1 MAAEDTQAAVAAPEE
16 DLLQENLTGASCGK
30 GLDAVSGCPDA
41 TPCGEGADTEAG
53 ETPGVGANE
62 AAVASGIAGATGTAG
77 GVSVGATDA
86 LGAGEA
92 AGEGSDAAEARQ
104 AEPTP
109 EERELA
115 ENNALADVFDDV
127 RRQSSDSQLV
137 VPSRWVELG
146 LVPGHMTSDEF
157 EMLVYEYLE
166 DYRRDHKDEIAAE
179 KAERARKASS
189 IRSATRAV
197 GVPPKIPNRRLKQI
211 EEDEKAAAQKAAR
224 ETSEAGTATSASG
237 ADETTTSAGEPAAP
251 DAAIALGGAAG
262 DADASV
268 ALESSQVAAESA
280 SSVRA
285 EAMDVFA
292 PHASEAASAAPEVP
306 ADPSADSSAA
316 GDDPFAGLKLPE
328 GYKLV
333 ELEGEYVLVPDEDAA
348 PVKKEIHCEHIVTLV
363 GQRSYYLYDSDLM
376 TKSYAHWAF
385 LAAEDNPLATFV
397 DCVREDGRIY
407 PRPFAAEDLANPPF
421 HMSKSKVEDTW
432 AELQKSGEYPD
443 IERCEASNGDVYFFS
458 TLYMD
463 RTLAESLAE
472 YRSVERLSN
481 V

>member
-1 MAAEDTQAAVAAPEE
+1 MAVEDTQAAAAAPEE
-16 DLLQENLTGASCGK
+16 GLSLDDSTEAAYGK
-30 GLDAVSGCPDA
+30 APDA
-41 TPCGEGADTEAG
+41 APCGEGADTE
-53 ETPGVGANE
+53 VGASAVNS
-62 AAVASGIAGATGTAG
+62 AASD
-77 GVSVGATDA
+77 DA
-86 LGAGEA
+86 P
-92 AGEGSDAAEARQ
+92 DAASEADDASEAQ
-104 AEPTP
+104 QTELTP

-211 EEDEKAAAQKAAR
+211 EEDEKAAAEKAAR
-224 ETSEAGTATSASG
+224 EASEAEAEKVNLTSDSA
-237 ADETTTSAGEPAAP
+237 ADKAAAP
-251 DAAIALGGAAG
+251 VAEVAPDQL
-262 DADASV
+262 ADVATASESS
-268 ALESSQVAAESA
+268 ASSQVMAD

-285 EAMDVFA
+285 NAMEAPA
-292 PHASEAASAAPEVP
+292 PHVSETASAAPEVP

-316 GDDPFAGLKLPE
+316 DDGPFAGLKLPE

-363 GQRSYYLYDSDLM
+363 GQHSYYLYDSDLM

-385 LAAEDNPLATFV
+385 LAAEDNPMATFV
-397 DCVREDGRIY
+397 DCVREDGRVY

-421 HMSKSKVEDTW
+421 RMSASKVEDAW

>member
-1 MAAEDTQAAVAAPEE
+1 MAAEDTQVAVAVPEE
-16 DLLQENLTGASCGK
+16 ELSQEKLTGASCGK
-30 GLDAVSGCPDA
+30 GSDAVSSCPDSI
-41 TPCGEGADTEAG
+41 PCGKGADTEAG
-53 ETPGVGANE
+53 KTPGSGANE
-62 AAVASGIAGATGTAG
+62 AAASSCVAGATGTAG
-77 GVSVGATDA
+77 GVSVGAPDA
-86 LGAGEA
+86 S
-92 AGEGSDAAEARQ
+92 GEGSDAAEARQ

-127 RRQSSDSQLV
+127 RRQSSDSHLV
-137 VPSRWVELG
+137 VPNRWVELG

-224 ETSEAGTATSASG
+224 EASEAGTATSASG
-237 ADETTTSAGEPAAP
+237 ADETTASAGESAAP
-251 DAAIALGGAAG
+251 DAAITLGGAV
-262 DADASV
+262 DATAPSGALASS
-268 ALESSQVAAESA
+268 EVAAESA

-292 PHASEAASAAPEVP
+292 PHASEAASAAPAE
-306 ADPSADSSAA
+306 PSKDGAA
-316 GDDPFAGLKLPE
+316 SGDDPFAGLKLPE

-363 GQRSYYLYDSDLM
+363 GQHSYYLYDSDLM

-385 LAAEDNPLATFV
+385 LAAEDNPMATFV
-397 DCVREDGRIY
+397 DCVREDGRVY

-421 HMSKSKVEDTW
+421 HMNKSKVEDTW
-432 AELQKSGEYPD
+432 VELQKSGEYPD

>member
-1 MAAEDTQAAVAAPEE
+1 MAAGDTQAAVAAPEE
-16 DLLQENLTGASCGK
+16 DLSQENLTGASCGK
-30 GLDAVSGCPDA
+30 GPDAVSGCPDA

-53 ETPGVGANE
+53 ETPGVGASE
-62 AAVASGIAGATGTAG
+62 AS
-77 GVSVGATDA
+77 
-86 LGAGEA
+86 GAGEA
-92 AGEGSDAAEARQ
+92 AGEGSDAAEAQQ

-224 ETSEAGTATSASG
+224 EASEVSAATSASG
-237 ADETTTSAGEPAAP
+237 ADETTASAGESVAP
-251 DAAIALGGAAG
+251 DAAITLGGAV
-262 DADASV
+262 DATAPSGALASS
-268 ALESSQVAAESA
+268 EVAAESA

-292 PHASEAASAAPEVP
+292 PHASEASSAAPVE
-306 ADPSADSSAA
+306 PSKDGAA
-316 GDDPFAGLKLPE
+316 SDDGPFADLKLPE

-363 GQRSYYLYDSDLM
+363 GQHSYYLYDSDLM

>member
-1 MAAEDTQAAVAAPEE
+1 MVAEDTRAAAAAPEE
-16 DLLQENLTGASCGK
+16 ELLQGNLTEAACGKGPDAASCGE
-30 GLDAVSGCPDA
+30 GTDA
-41 TPCGEGADTEAG
+41 EAG
-53 ETPGVGANE
+53 VTPESGAPE
-62 AAVASGIAGATGTAG
+62 AAAAGTAG
-77 GVSVGATDA
+77 AVDLAASGDV
-86 LGAGEA
+86 LGET
-92 AGEGSDAAEARQ
+92 GEGDVPAAAPEADDSSEAQQ

-146 LVPGHMTSDEF
+146 LIPGHMTSDEF

-166 DYRRDHKDEIAAE
+166 GYRRDHKDEIAAE
-179 KAERARKASS
+179 KAERARKVNSV
-189 IRSATRAV
+189 RSATRAV

-211 EEDEKAAAQKAAR
+211 EEDEKAAAEKAAR
-224 ETSEAGTATSASG
+224 EASEAEAGKAGLASG
-237 ADETTTSAGEPAAP
+237 SAADKAAAP
-251 DAAIALGGAAG
+251 VAEVTPDQP
-262 DADASV
+262 ADV
-268 ALESSQVAAESA
+268 ATAFESSASSQVMAD

-285 EAMDVFA
+285 DAMEAPV
-292 PHASEAASAAPEVP
+292 PHVSETASAAPEVP

-316 GDDPFAGLKLPE
+316 DDGPFAGLKLPE

-363 GQRSYYLYDSDLM
+363 GQHSYYLYDSDLM

-385 LAAEDNPLATFV
+385 LAAEDNPMATFV

-421 HMSKSKVEDTW
+421 RMSASKVEDTW

>member
-1 MAAEDTQAAVAAPEE
+1 MAAEDTQVAVAAPEE
-16 DLLQENLTGASCGK
+16 DLSQENLTGASCGK
-30 GLDAVSGCPDA
+30 APDAVSGCPDA

-53 ETPGVGANE
+53 KTPGVGASE
-62 AAVASGIAGATGTAG
+62 AAASSGIAGATGTAG
-77 GVSVGATDA
+77 GVSVGAPDA
-86 LGAGEA
+86 TGAGEA
-92 AGEGSDAAEARQ
+92 AGEGSDAAEAQQ

-115 ENNALADVFDDV
+115 ENNALAEVFDDV

-166 DYRRDHKDEIAAE
+166 DYRRNHKDEIAAE

-211 EEDEKAAAQKAAR
+211 EEDEKATAQKAAR
-224 ETSEAGTATSASG
+224 EASEAEAGKAVAGDDAKAASGEAVASDGASASRQ
-237 ADETTTSAGEPAAP
+237 S
-251 DAAIALGGAAG
+251 AG

-268 ALESSQVAAESA
+268 ALESSQVAAEST

-285 EAMDVFA
+285 EAMDTFA
-292 PHASEAASAAPEVP
+292 PHASEAASAAPVE
-306 ADPSADSSAA
+306 PSKDGAA
-316 GDDPFAGLKLPE
+316 SDDDPFAGLKLPE

-363 GQRSYYLYDSDLM
+363 GQHSYYLYDSDLM
-376 TKSYAHWAF
+376 TKNYAHWAF

-432 AELQKSGEYPD
+432 AELQKSGGYPD

>member
-1 MAAEDTQAAVAAPEE
+1 MAAEDTQVAVAAPEE
-16 DLLQENLTGASCGK
+16 DLSQENLTGASCGK
-30 GLDAVSGCPDA
+30 APDAVSGCPDA

-53 ETPGVGANE
+53 KTPGVGANE

-77 GVSVGATDA
+77 GVSVGAPDA
-86 LGAGEA
+86 SGAGEA
-92 AGEGSDAAEARQ
+92 AGEGSDAAEAQQ

-166 DYRRDHKDEIAAE
+166 DYCRDHKDEIAAE

-211 EEDEKAAAQKAAR
+211 EEDEKAAAKKAAR
-224 ETSEAGTATSASG
+224 EASEAGTATSASG
-237 ADETTTSAGEPAAP
+237 ADETTASAGESAAP
-251 DAAIALGGAAG
+251 DATIALGGAV
-262 DADASV
+262 DAV
-268 ALESSQVAAESA
+268 APSGVLASSQVAAESD

-292 PHASEAASAAPEVP
+292 PHASEAASAAPAELSK
-306 ADPSADSSAA
+306 DGAA
-316 GDDPFAGLKLPE
+316 SGDDPFADLKLPE

-363 GQRSYYLYDSDLM
+363 GQHSYYLYDSDLM

-397 DCVREDGRIY
+397 DCVREDGRVY

>member
-16 DLLQENLTGASCGK
+16 DLSQENLTGASCGK
-30 GLDAVSGCPDA
+30 GPDAVSGCPDA

-53 ETPGVGANE
+53 ETPGVGASE
-62 AAVASGIAGATGTAG
+62 AAASSGVVGAAGTAG
-77 GVSVGATDA
+77 GVSVGAPDA
-86 LGAGEA
+86 TGAGEA

-109 EERELA
+109 QERELA

-137 VPSRWVELG
+137 VPNRWVELG

-224 ETSEAGTATSASG
+224 EASEAEAGKAVAVDDAKTAAGEAVASDGASASKKP
-237 ADETTTSAGEPAAP
+237 ADVVN
-251 DAAIALGGAAG
+251 
-262 DADASV
+262 ASV
-268 ALESSQVAAESA
+268 ALVSSQVAVDSGSSA
-280 SSVRA
+280 RSDA
-285 EAMDVFA
+285 MEAPA
-292 PHASEAASAAPEVP
+292 PHVSETASAAPEVP

-316 GDDPFAGLKLPE
+316 DDGPFAGLKLPE

-363 GQRSYYLYDSDLM
+363 GQHSYYLYDSDLM

-397 DCVREDGRIY
+397 DCVREDGRVY
-407 PRPFAAEDLANPPF
+407 PRPFAAEDLSNPPF
-421 HMSKSKVEDTW
+421 RMSASKVEDTW
-432 AELQKSGEYPD
+432 TELQKSGAYPD

>member
-1 MAAEDTQAAVAAPEE
+1 MAVEDTQAAVAAPEE
-16 DLLQENLTGASCGK
+16 DFSQEKLTGASCGK
-30 GLDAVSGCPDA
+30 GSDAVSGCPDSI
-41 TPCGEGADTEAG
+41 PCGEGADTEAG
-53 ETPGVGANE
+53 KTPGSGANE

-77 GVSVGATDA
+77 GVSVGAPDA
-86 LGAGEA
+86 SGAGEA
-92 AGEGSDAAEARQ
+92 AGEGGDAAEARQ

-224 ETSEAGTATSASG
+224 EASEAEAGKAVAVDDAKTAAGEAVASDGASASKKP
-237 ADETTTSAGEPAAP
+237 ADVAN
-251 DAAIALGGAAG
+251 
-262 DADASV
+262 ASV
-268 ALESSQVAAESA
+268 ALGSSQVAVDSGSSA
-280 SSVRA
+280 RSDA
-285 EAMDVFA
+285 MEAPA
-292 PHASEAASAAPEVP
+292 PHVSETASAAPEVP
-306 ADPSADSSAA
+306 ADPLADSSAA
-316 GDDPFAGLKLPE
+316 DDGPFAGLKLPE

-363 GQRSYYLYDSDLM
+363 GQHSYYLYDSDLM

-397 DCVREDGRIY
+397 ECVREDGRVY

-421 HMSKSKVEDTW
+421 RMSASKVEDTW
-432 AELQKSGEYPD
+432 TELQKSGAYPD

>member
-1 MAAEDTQAAVAAPEE
+1 
-16 DLLQENLTGASCGK
+16 
-30 GLDAVSGCPDA
+30 
-41 TPCGEGADTEAG
+41 
-53 ETPGVGANE
+53 
-62 AAVASGIAGATGTAG
+62 
-77 GVSVGATDA
+77 
-86 LGAGEA
+86 
-92 AGEGSDAAEARQ
+92 
-104 AEPTP
+104 
-109 EERELA
+109 
-115 ENNALADVFDDV
+115 
-127 RRQSSDSQLV
+127 
-137 VPSRWVELG
+137 
-146 LVPGHMTSDEF
+146 MTSDEF

-224 ETSEAGTATSASG
+224 EASEAGTATSASG
-237 ADETTTSAGEPAAP
+237 ADETMASAGESAAP
-251 DAAIALGGAAG
+251 DAAITLGGAV
-262 DADASV
+262 DAAASSG
-268 ALESSQVAAESA
+268 ALASSKVAAESD

-292 PHASEAASAAPEVP
+292 PHANKAASAAPVE
-306 ADPSADSSAA
+306 PSKDGAA
-316 GDDPFAGLKLPE
+316 SGDDPFAGLKLPE

-363 GQRSYYLYDSDLM
+363 GQHSYYLYDSDLM

-463 RTLAESLAE
+463 RTLAVSLAE

>member
-1 MAAEDTQAAVAAPEE
+1 MVAEDTRAAAAAPEE
-16 DLLQENLTGASCGK
+16 ELLQGNLTEAACGK
-30 GLDAVSGCPDA
+30 GLDAAS
-41 TPCGEGADTEAG
+41 CGEGADAEASATPEAG
-53 ETPGVGANE
+53 ASE
-62 AAVASGIAGATGTAG
+62 AAAIGIAGAVDSAASG
-77 GVSVGATDA
+77 DA
-86 LGAGEA
+86 P
-92 AGEGSDAAEARQ
+92 DAASEADDAPEAQ
-104 AEPTP
+104 QTELTP

-211 EEDEKAAAQKAAR
+211 EEDEKAAAEKAAR
-224 ETSEAGTATSASG
+224 EASEAEAEKAASGDDAKAASGEAVASEGASASKQP
-237 ADETTTSAGEPAAP
+237 ADV
-251 DAAIALGGAAG
+251 
-262 DADASV
+262 ADASV
-268 ALESSQVAAESA
+268 ALGSSQVAVDSGSSA
-280 SSVRA
+280 RSDA
-285 EAMDVFA
+285 MEAPA
-292 PHASEAASAAPEVP
+292 PHVSETASAAPEVP
-306 ADPSADSSAA
+306 AGPSADSSEA
-316 GDDPFAGLKLPE
+316 DDGPFAGLKLPE

-363 GQRSYYLYDSDLM
+363 GQHSYYLYDSDLM

-385 LAAEDNPLATFV
+385 LAAEDNPMATFV

-421 HMSKSKVEDTW
+421 RMSASKVEDTW

>member
-16 DLLQENLTGASCGK
+16 NLSQENLTGASCGK
-30 GLDAVSGCPDA
+30 APDAVSGCPDA

-53 ETPGVGANE
+53 KTPGVGASE
-62 AAVASGIAGATGTAG
+62 AAASSGIAGATGIAG
-77 GVSVGATDA
+77 GVSVGAPDA
-86 LGAGEA
+86 SGAGEA
-92 AGEGSDAAEARQ
+92 VGEGGDAAEARQ

-127 RRQSSDSQLV
+127 RRQSSDSQLI

-237 ADETTTSAGEPAAP
+237 ADETTASAGESAAP
-251 DAAIALGGAAG
+251 DAAIALGGAV
-262 DADASV
+262 DATTPSGVLASS
-268 ALESSQVAAESA
+268 EVAAEST

-333 ELEGEYVLVPDEDAA
+333 ELEGEYALVPDEDAA

-363 GQRSYYLYDSDLM
+363 GQHSYYLYDSDLM

-397 DCVREDGRIY
+397 DCVREDGRVY

-421 HMSKSKVEDTW
+421 HMSESKVEDTW

>member
-1 MAAEDTQAAVAAPEE
+1 MAVEDTQAAAAAPEE
-16 DLLQENLTGASCGK
+16 GLSLDDSTEAAYGK
-30 GLDAVSGCPDA
+30 APDA
-41 TPCGEGADTEAG
+41 APCGEGADTEAG
-53 ETPGVGANE
+53 KTPGVGANE
-62 AAVASGIAGATGTAG
+62 AAVASGIAGAAGTVG
-77 GVSVGATDA
+77 GVSIGATDA
-86 LGAGEA
+86 SGAGEA
-92 AGEGSDAAEARQ
+92 SGEGSDAPEAQ
-104 AEPTP
+104 QTELTP

-211 EEDEKAAAQKAAR
+211 EEDEKAAAEKAAR
-224 ETSEAGTATSASG
+224 EASEAEAGKAVAVDDAKTA
-237 ADETTTSAGEPAAP
+237 AGEAVASDGASVSKKPA
-251 DAAIALGGAAG
+251 DVVN
-262 DADASV
+262 ASV
-268 ALESSQVAAESA
+268 ALVSSQVAVDSGSSA
-280 SSVRA
+280 RSDA
-285 EAMDVFA
+285 MEAPA
-292 PHASEAASAAPEVP
+292 PHVSETASAAPEVP

-316 GDDPFAGLKLPE
+316 DDGPFAGLKLPE

-333 ELEGEYVLVPDEDAA
+333 ELEGEYVLVSDEDAA

-363 GQRSYYLYDSDLM
+363 GQHSYYLYDSDLM

-397 DCVREDGRIY
+397 DCVREDGRVY
-407 PRPFAAEDLANPPF
+407 PRPFAAEDLSNPPF
-421 HMSKSKVEDTW
+421 RMSASKVEDAWT
-432 AELQKSGEYPD
+432 ELQKSGAYPD

>member
-1 MAAEDTQAAVAAPEE
+1 MAVEDTQAAAAAPEE
-16 DLLQENLTGASCGK
+16 GLSQGILTEAACDEGPDAASC
-30 GLDAVSGCPDA
+30 
-41 TPCGEGADTEAG
+41 
-53 ETPGVGANE
+53 
-62 AAVASGIAGATGTAG
+62 
-77 GVSVGATDA
+77 
-86 LGAGEA
+86 
-92 AGEGSDAAEARQ
+92 GEGSDAEVAASAVDSAASDDAPVAAYEADDASEAQQ

-179 KAERARKASS
+179 KAERARKANSV
-189 IRSATRAV
+189 RSATRAV

-211 EEDEKAAAQKAAR
+211 EEDEKAGAEKATR
-224 ETSEAGTATSASG
+224 ETSEAEAGKAVAGDDAKAASGEAVAPDGASASKQP
-237 ADETTTSAGEPAAP
+237 ADV
-251 DAAIALGGAAG
+251 
-262 DADASV
+262 ADASV
-268 ALESSQVAAESA
+268 ALESSPVAVDSGSSA
-280 SSVRA
+280 RSDA
-285 EAMDVFA
+285 MEAPA
-292 PHASEAASAAPEVP
+292 PHVSETASAAPEVP

-316 GDDPFAGLKLPE
+316 DDGPFAGLKLPE

-363 GQRSYYLYDSDLM
+363 GQHSYYLYDSDLM

-385 LAAEDNPLATFV
+385 LAAEDNPMATFV
-397 DCVREDGRIY
+397 DCVREDGRVY

-421 HMSKSKVEDTW
+421 RMSASKVEDTW

>member
-1 MAAEDTQAAVAAPEE
+1 MVAEDTRAAAAAPEE
-16 DLLQENLTGASCGK
+16 ELLQGNLTEAACGK
-30 GLDAVSGCPDA
+30 GLDAAS
-41 TPCGEGADTEAG
+41 CGEGADAEASATPEAG
-53 ETPGVGANE
+53 ASE
-62 AAVASGIAGATGTAG
+62 VAATGTAG
-77 GVSVGATDA
+77 AVDSAASDDV
-86 LGAGEA
+86 LGET
-92 AGEGSDAAEARQ
+92 GEGDVPAAAPEADDSSEAQQ

-146 LVPGHMTSDEF
+146 LIPGHMTSDEF

-179 KAERARKASS
+179 KAERARKANSV
-189 IRSATRAV
+189 RSATRAV

-211 EEDEKAAAQKAAR
+211 EEDEKAAAEKAAR
-224 ETSEAGTATSASG
+224 EASEAEAGKAGLASG
-237 ADETTTSAGEPAAP
+237 SAADKAAAP
-251 DAAIALGGAAG
+251 VAEVAPDQP
-262 DADASV
+262 ADVATASESS
-268 ALESSQVAAESA
+268 ASSQVMAD

-285 EAMDVFA
+285 DAMEAPV
-292 PHASEAASAAPEVP
+292 PHVSETASAAPEVP

-316 GDDPFAGLKLPE
+316 DDGPFAGLKLPE

-363 GQRSYYLYDSDLM
+363 GQHSYYLYDSDLM

-385 LAAEDNPLATFV
+385 LAAEDNPMATFV

-421 HMSKSKVEDTW
+421 RMSASKVEDAW
-432 AELQKSGEYPD
+432 AELQKSGAYPD

>member
-1 MAAEDTQAAVAAPEE
+1 MAVEDTQAAAAAPEE
-16 DLLQENLTGASCGK
+16 GLSQGLLTEAACDEG
-30 GLDAVSGCPDA
+30 PDA
-41 TPCGEGADTEAG
+41 ASCGEGADAE
-53 ETPGVGANE
+53 VGASAVNSAASDDAPDATSE
-62 AAVASGIAGATGTAG
+62 ADGAS
-77 GVSVGATDA
+77 
-86 LGAGEA
+86 EA
-92 AGEGSDAAEARQ
+92 QQ
-104 AEPTP
+104 AELTP

-211 EEDEKAAAQKAAR
+211 EEDEKAVAEKAAC
-224 ETSEAGTATSASG
+224 EASEAEAEKAASGEAVAPDGASASKQP
-237 ADETTTSAGEPAAP
+237 ADV
-251 DAAIALGGAAG
+251 
-262 DADASV
+262 ADASV
-268 ALESSQVAAESA
+268 ALESSPVAVDSGSSA
-280 SSVRA
+280 RSDA
-285 EAMDVFA
+285 MEAPA
-292 PHASEAASAAPEVP
+292 PHVSETASAAP
-306 ADPSADSSAA
+306 DSSADSSMDSTVA
-316 GDDPFAGLKLPE
+316 DDGPFAGLKLPE

-363 GQRSYYLYDSDLM
+363 GQHSYYLYDSDLM

-385 LAAEDNPLATFV
+385 LAAEDNPMATFV
-397 DCVREDGRIY
+397 DCVREDGRVY

-421 HMSKSKVEDTW
+421 RMSASKVEDTW

>member
-16 DLLQENLTGASCGK
+16 GLSLDDSTEAAYGK
-30 GLDAVSGCPDA
+30 APDA
-41 TPCGEGADTEAG
+41 APCGEGADTE
-53 ETPGVGANE
+53 VGASAADAPE
-62 AAVASGIAGATGTAG
+62 AQQTE
-77 GVSVGATDA
+77 
-86 LGAGEA
+86 L
-92 AGEGSDAAEARQ
+92 
-104 AEPTP
+104 TP

-211 EEDEKAAAQKAAR
+211 EEDEKAAAEKAAR
-224 ETSEAGTATSASG
+224 EASEAEAGKAVAGDDAKTAAGEAVASDGASASKQP
-237 ADETTTSAGEPAAP
+237 ADVAN
-251 DAAIALGGAAG
+251 
-262 DADASV
+262 ASV
-268 ALESSQVAAESA
+268 ALGSSQVAVDSGSSA
-280 SSVRA
+280 RSDA
-285 EAMDVFA
+285 MEAPA
-292 PHASEAASAAPEVP
+292 PHVSETASAAPEVP

-316 GDDPFAGLKLPE
+316 DDGPFAGLKLPE

-363 GQRSYYLYDSDLM
+363 GQHSYYLYDSDLM

-397 DCVREDGRIY
+397 DCVREDGRVY

-463 RTLAESLAE
+463 RTLAESLVE

>member
-1 MAAEDTQAAVAAPEE
+1 MAAEDTQAAAAAFE
-16 DLLQENLTGASCGK
+16 K
-30 GLDAVSGCPDA
+30 GLSLDDSAEAAYDKDPDA
-41 TPCGEGADTEAG
+41 APCGEGADAE
-53 ETPGVGANE
+53 PGAPE
-62 AAVASGIAGATGTAG
+62 AAATGIAGAVDSAA
-77 GVSVGATDA
+77 SDGAPDA
-86 LGAGEA
+86 ASEA
-92 AGEGSDAAEARQ
+92 ADDLEAQQ
-104 AEPTP
+104 AELTP

-146 LVPGHMTSDEF
+146 LVPGHTTSDEF

-211 EEDEKAAAQKAAR
+211 EEDEKAAAEKAAR
-224 ETSEAGTATSASG
+224 ETSEAEAEKAASGEAVAPDGASASRQP
-237 ADETTTSAGEPAAP
+237 ADVT
-251 DAAIALGGAAG
+251 
-262 DADASV
+262 DASV
-268 ALESSQVAAESA
+268 ALESSPVAVDSGSSA
-280 SSVRA
+280 RSDA
-285 EAMDVFA
+285 MEAHT
-292 PHASEAASAAPEVP
+292 PHVSETASAAP
-306 ADPSADSSAA
+306 DSSADSSMDSTAA
-316 GDDPFAGLKLPE
+316 DDGPFAGLKLPE

-363 GQRSYYLYDSDLM
+363 GQHSYYLYDSDLM

-385 LAAEDNPLATFV
+385 LAAEDNPMATFV
-397 DCVREDGRIY
+397 DCVREDGRVY

-421 HMSKSKVEDTW
+421 RMSASKVEDTW
-432 AELQKSGEYPD
+432 AELQKSGAYPD

>member
-16 DLLQENLTGASCGK
+16 GLSLDDSTEAVYGK
-30 GLDAVSGCPDA
+30 APDA
-41 TPCGEGADTEAG
+41 APCGEGTDTEAG
-53 ETPGVGANE
+53 KTPGVGANE
-62 AAVASGIAGATGTAG
+62 AAVAFGVAGAAGTAG

-86 LGAGEA
+86 SGAGEA
-92 AGEGSDAAEARQ
+92 AGEGSDAAEAQQ

-179 KAERARKASS
+179 KAERARRASS
-189 IRSATRAV
+189 IRSATRTV

-224 ETSEAGTATSASG
+224 EASEAEVEKAASG
-237 ADETTTSAGEPAAP
+237 DDAKAAAGEAVAP
-251 DAAIALGGAAG
+251 DGASVSKQPA
-262 DADASV
+262 DVADASV
-268 ALESSQVAAESA
+268 ALGSSQIAVDSGSSA
-280 SSVRA
+280 RSDA
-285 EAMDVFA
+285 MEAPA
-292 PHASEAASAAPEVP
+292 PHVSETASAAPEVP

-316 GDDPFAGLKLPE
+316 DDGPFAGLKLPE

-363 GQRSYYLYDSDLM
+363 GQHSYYLYDSDLM

-385 LAAEDNPLATFV
+385 LAAEDNPMATFV

-421 HMSKSKVEDTW
+421 RMSTSKVEDTW
-432 AELQKSGEYPD
+432 TELQKSGAYPD

>member
-1 MAAEDTQAAVAAPEE
+1 MVAEDTRAAAAAPEE
-16 DLLQENLTGASCGK
+16 ELLQGNLTEAACGK
-30 GLDAVSGCPDA
+30 GPDA
-41 TPCGEGADTEAG
+41 ASCGEGADAEASATPEAG
-53 ETPGVGANE
+53 ASE
-62 AAVASGIAGATGTAG
+62 VAATGTAG
-77 GVSVGATDA
+77 AVDSAASDDV
-86 LGAGEA
+86 LGET
-92 AGEGSDAAEARQ
+92 GEGDVPAAAPEADDSSEAQQ

-137 VPSRWVELG
+137 VPSRWVDLG
-146 LVPGHMTSDEF
+146 LIPGHMTSDEF

-179 KAERARKASS
+179 KAERARKANSV
-189 IRSATRAV
+189 RSATRAV

-211 EEDEKAAAQKAAR
+211 EEDEKAAAEKAAR
-224 ETSEAGTATSASG
+224 EASEAEAGKAGLASVSA
-237 ADETTTSAGEPAAP
+237 ADKAAAP
-251 DAAIALGGAAG
+251 VAEVAPDQP
-262 DADASV
+262 ADVATASESS
-268 ALESSQVAAESA
+268 ASSQVMAD

-285 EAMDVFA
+285 DAMEAPV
-292 PHASEAASAAPEVP
+292 PHVSETASAAPEASAEP
-306 ADPSADSSAA
+306 STDAAAADD
-316 GDDPFAGLKLPE
+316 GPFAGLKLPE

-363 GQRSYYLYDSDLM
+363 GQHSYYLYDSDLM

-385 LAAEDNPLATFV
+385 LAAEDNPMATFV

-421 HMSKSKVEDTW
+421 RMSASKVEDTW

>member
-1 MAAEDTQAAVAAPEE
+1 MAAEDTRAAAAAPEE
-16 DLLQENLTGASCGK
+16 ELSQGNLTEAACGKGPDAASCGE
-30 GLDAVSGCPDA
+30 GTDA
-41 TPCGEGADTEAG
+41 EAG
-53 ETPGVGANE
+53 VTPESGAPE
-62 AAVASGIAGATGTAG
+62 AAAAGTAG
-77 GVSVGATDA
+77 AVDLAASDDV
-86 LGAGEA
+86 LGET
-92 AGEGSDAAEARQ
+92 GEGDVPAAAPEADDSSEAQQ

-127 RRQSSDSQLV
+127 RRHSSDSQLV
-137 VPSRWVELG
+137 VPSRWVDLG
-146 LVPGHMTSDEF
+146 LIPGHMTSDEF

-179 KAERARKASS
+179 KAERARKANSV
-189 IRSATRAV
+189 RSATRAV

-211 EEDEKAAAQKAAR
+211 EEDEKAAAEKAAR
-224 ETSEAGTATSASG
+224 EASEAEAGKAGLASG
-237 ADETTTSAGEPAAP
+237 SAADKAAAP
-251 DAAIALGGAAG
+251 VAEVAPDQP
-262 DADASV
+262 ADVATASESS
-268 ALESSQVAAESA
+268 ASSQVMAD

-285 EAMDVFA
+285 DAMEAPV
-292 PHASEAASAAPEVP
+292 PHVSETASAAPEVP

-316 GDDPFAGLKLPE
+316 DDGPFAGLKLPE

-363 GQRSYYLYDSDLM
+363 GQHSYYLYDSDLM

-385 LAAEDNPLATFV
+385 LAAEDNPMATFV

-421 HMSKSKVEDTW
+421 RMSASKVEDAW

-443 IERCEASNGDVYFFS
+443 IERCKASNGDVYFFS

>member
-1 MAAEDTQAAVAAPEE
+1 MAVEDTQAAAAAPEE
-16 DLLQENLTGASCGK
+16 GLSLDDSTEAAYGK
-30 GLDAVSGCPDA
+30 APDA
-41 TPCGEGADTEAG
+41 APCGEGADTEVDASAVDSAASDDA
-53 ETPGVGANE
+53 PDAVSE
-62 AAVASGIAGATGTAG
+62 AAAAP
-77 GVSVGATDA
+77 
-86 LGAGEA
+86 EA
-92 AGEGSDAAEARQ
+92 QQTEL
-104 AEPTP
+104 TP

-211 EEDEKAAAQKAAR
+211 EEDEKAAAEKAAR
-224 ETSEAGTATSASG
+224 EASEAEAGKAVAVDDAKTAAGEAVASDGASASKKP
-237 ADETTTSAGEPAAP
+237 ADVVN
-251 DAAIALGGAAG
+251 
-262 DADASV
+262 ASV
-268 ALESSQVAAESA
+268 ALVSSRVAVDSGSSA
-280 SSVRA
+280 RSDA
-285 EAMDVFA
+285 MEAPA
-292 PHASEAASAAPEVP
+292 PHVSETASAAPEVP

-316 GDDPFAGLKLPE
+316 DDGPFAGLKLPE

-363 GQRSYYLYDSDLM
+363 GQHSYYLYDSDLM

-385 LAAEDNPLATFV
+385 LAAEDNPMATFV
-397 DCVREDGRIY
+397 DCVREDGRVY

>member
-1 MAAEDTQAAVAAPEE
+1 MAVEDTQAAAAAPEE
-16 DLLQENLTGASCGK
+16 GFSLDDSTEAAYGK
-30 GLDAVSGCPDA
+30 GPDA
-41 TPCGEGADTEAG
+41 APCGEGADTEVGTSAVDSAASGDAPGEAG
-53 ETPGVGANE
+53 EDDVPAAAPE
-62 AAVASGIAGATGTAG
+62 ADDS
-77 GVSVGATDA
+77 S
-86 LGAGEA
+86 EA
-92 AGEGSDAAEARQ
+92 QQ
-104 AEPTP
+104 AELTP

-137 VPSRWVELG
+137 VPSRWVDLG
-146 LVPGHMTSDEF
+146 LVPSHMTSDEF

-179 KAERARKASS
+179 KAERARTASS
-189 IRSATRAV
+189 VRSATRAV

-211 EEDEKAAAQKAAR
+211 EEDEKAAAEKAAR
-224 ETSEAGTATSASG
+224 EASEAEAEKAASGDDAKAAAGEAVAPDGASASKQP
-237 ADETTTSAGEPAAP
+237 ADV
-251 DAAIALGGAAG
+251 
-262 DADASV
+262 ADASV
-268 ALESSQVAAESA
+268 ALESSPVAVDSGSSA
-280 SSVRA
+280 RSDA
-285 EAMDVFA
+285 MEAPA
-292 PHASEAASAAPEVP
+292 PHVSETASAAPEVP

-316 GDDPFAGLKLPE
+316 DDGPFAGLKLPE

-363 GQRSYYLYDSDLM
+363 GQHSYYLYDSDLM

-385 LAAEDNPLATFV
+385 LAAEDNPMATFV
-397 DCVREDGRIY
+397 DCVREDGRVY

-421 HMSKSKVEDTW
+421 RMSASKVEDTW

>member
-16 DLLQENLTGASCGK
+16 DLSQENLTGASCGK
-30 GLDAVSGCPDA
+30 APDAVSGCPDA
-41 TPCGEGADTEAG
+41 TSCGEGADTEAG

-62 AAVASGIAGATGTAG
+62 AAAASGVAGAAGTAG

-86 LGAGEA
+86 SGAGEA
-92 AGEGSDAAEARQ
+92 AGEGSDAAKAQQ

-211 EEDEKAAAQKAAR
+211 EEDEKAA
-224 ETSEAGTATSASG
+224 G
-237 ADETTTSAGEPAAP
+237 ADEITASAGESAVP
-251 DAAIALGGAAG
+251 DATIALGGAV
-262 DADASV
+262 DAAAPSGALASS
-268 ALESSQVAAESA
+268 EVAAESA

-292 PHASEAASAAPEVP
+292 PHANKAASAAPVE
-306 ADPSADSSAA
+306 PSKDGAA
-316 GDDPFAGLKLPE
+316 SGDDPFADLKLPE

-363 GQRSYYLYDSDLM
+363 GQHSYYLYDSDLM

-397 DCVREDGRIY
+397 DCVREDGRVY

>member
-1 MAAEDTQAAVAAPEE
+1 MAAEDAQAAVAAPEE
-16 DLLQENLTGASCGK
+16 DLSQENLTGTSCGK
-30 GLDAVSGCPDA
+30 GPDAVSGCPDA

-53 ETPGVGANE
+53 KTPGAGASE
-62 AAVASGIAGATGTAG
+62 AAVASGVAGAAGTAG
-77 GVSVGATDA
+77 GVSVGVTDA
-86 LGAGEA
+86 SGAGEA
-92 AGEGSDAAEARQ
+92 AGEGSDAAEAQQ

-127 RRQSSDSQLV
+127 RRRSSDSQLV

-211 EEDEKAAAQKAAR
+211 EEDEKAAVQKAAR
-224 ETSEAGTATSASG
+224 EASETGTATSASG
-237 ADETTTSAGEPAAP
+237 ADEMTAYAGESAAP
-251 DAAIALGGAAG
+251 DAAITLGGAV
-262 DADASV
+262 DAMAPSGALASS
-268 ALESSQVAAESA
+268 EVAAESA

-306 ADPSADSSAA
+306 ADPSVDSSAA

-363 GQRSYYLYDSDLM
+363 GQHSYYLYDSDLM

-443 IERCEASNGDVYFFS
+443 IERCEASNGDVHFFS

>member
-1 MAAEDTQAAVAAPEE
+1 MAAEDTQAAAAAPEE
-16 DLLQENLTGASCGK
+16 DLSQENLTGASCGK
-30 GLDAVSGCPDA
+30 GPDA
-41 TPCGEGADTEAG
+41 APCGEGTDTE
-53 ETPGVGANE
+53 VGASAVDS
-62 AAVASGIAGATGTAG
+62 AASD
-77 GVSVGATDA
+77 DA
-86 LGAGEA
+86 P
-92 AGEGSDAAEARQ
+92 DAASEADDASEAQ
-104 AEPTP
+104 QTELTP
-109 EERELA
+109 EEREIA

-224 ETSEAGTATSASG
+224 EASEAEAEKAASG
-237 ADETTTSAGEPAAP
+237 DDAKAAAGEAVAP
-251 DAAIALGGAAG
+251 DGASVSKQPA
-262 DADASV
+262 DVADASV
-268 ALESSQVAAESA
+268 ALGSSQVAVDSGSSA
-280 SSVRA
+280 RSDA
-285 EAMDVFA
+285 MEAPA
-292 PHASEAASAAPEVP
+292 PHVSETASAAPEVP

-316 GDDPFAGLKLPE
+316 DDGPFAGLKLPE

-333 ELEGEYVLVPDEDAA
+333 ELEGEYALVPDEDAA

-363 GQRSYYLYDSDLM
+363 GQHSYYLYDSDLM

-385 LAAEDNPLATFV
+385 LAAEDNPMATFV

-421 HMSKSKVEDTW
+421 RMSASKVEDTW
-432 AELQKSGEYPD
+432 TELQKSGAYPD

>member
-1 MAAEDTQAAVAAPEE
+1 MVAEDTRAAAAAPEE
-16 DLLQENLTGASCGK
+16 ELLQGNLTEAACGK
-30 GLDAVSGCPDA
+30 GLDAAS
-41 TPCGEGADTEAG
+41 CGEGADAEASATPEAG
-53 ETPGVGANE
+53 ASEV
-62 AAVASGIAGATGTAG
+62 AAAGTAG
-77 GVSVGATDA
+77 AVDLAASGDV
-86 LGAGEA
+86 LGET
-92 AGEGSDAAEARQ
+92 GEGDVPAAAPEADDSSEAQQ

-137 VPSRWVELG
+137 VPSRWVDLG
-146 LVPGHMTSDEF
+146 LIPGHMTSDEF

-179 KAERARKASS
+179 KAERARKANSV
-189 IRSATRAV
+189 RSATRAV

-211 EEDEKAAAQKAAR
+211 EEDERAAAEKAAR
-224 ETSEAGTATSASG
+224 EASEAEAGKAGLASGSAEDKAAAPVAEVAPDQPADVATTSESSA
-237 ADETTTSAGEPAAP
+237 
-251 DAAIALGGAAG
+251 
-262 DADASV
+262 
-268 ALESSQVAAESA
+268 SSQVMAD

-285 EAMDVFA
+285 DAMEAPV
-292 PHASEAASAAPEVP
+292 PHVSETASAAPEASAEPSTDVAA
-306 ADPSADSSAA
+306 ADD
-316 GDDPFAGLKLPE
+316 GPFAGLKLPE

-363 GQRSYYLYDSDLM
+363 GQHSYYLYDSDLM

-385 LAAEDNPLATFV
+385 LAAEDNPMATFV

-421 HMSKSKVEDTW
+421 RMSASKVEDTW

>member
-1 MAAEDTQAAVAAPEE
+1 MAVEDTQAAAAAPEE
-16 DLLQENLTGASCGK
+16 GLT
-30 GLDAVSGCPDA
+30 LDDSTEAACDEGPDA
-41 TPCGEGADTEAG
+41 ASCGEGADAE
-53 ETPGVGANE
+53 VGASAVDSAASDDAPDATSE
-62 AAVASGIAGATGTAG
+62 ADDASE
-77 GVSVGATDA
+77 VQ
-86 LGAGEA
+86 
-92 AGEGSDAAEARQ
+92 Q
-104 AEPTP
+104 AELTP

-211 EEDEKAAAQKAAR
+211 EEDEKAVAEKAAC
-224 ETSEAGTATSASG
+224 EASEAEAEKAASGEAVAPDGASASKQP
-237 ADETTTSAGEPAAP
+237 ADV
-251 DAAIALGGAAG
+251 
-262 DADASV
+262 ADASV
-268 ALESSQVAAESA
+268 ALESSPVAVDSGSSA
-280 SSVRA
+280 RSDA
-285 EAMDVFA
+285 MEAPA
-292 PHASEAASAAPEVP
+292 PHVSETASAAP
-306 ADPSADSSAA
+306 DSSADSSMDSTVA
-316 GDDPFAGLKLPE
+316 DDGPFAGLKLPE

-363 GQRSYYLYDSDLM
+363 GQHSYYLYDSDLM

-385 LAAEDNPLATFV
+385 LAAEDNPMATFV
-397 DCVREDGRIY
+397 DCVREDGRVY

-421 HMSKSKVEDTW
+421 RMSASKVEGTW

>member
-1 MAAEDTQAAVAAPEE
+1 MAAEDTQAAVAVPEE
-16 DLLQENLTGASCGK
+16 ELSQEKLTGASCGK
-30 GLDAVSGCPDA
+30 GSDAVSGCPDSI
-41 TPCGEGADTEAG
+41 PCGEGADTEAG
-53 ETPGVGANE
+53 KTPESGANE
-62 AAVASGIAGATGTAG
+62 AAASSCVAGATGTAG
-77 GVSVGATDA
+77 GVSVGAPDA
-86 LGAGEA
+86 SGAGEA
-92 AGEGSDAAEARQ
+92 VGEGSAAEARQ
-104 AEPTP
+104 AELTP

-115 ENNALADVFDDV
+115 ENNALADVFGDV

-137 VPSRWVELG
+137 VPSRWGELG

-197 GVPPKIPNRRLKQI
+197 GIPPKIPNRRLKQI
-211 EEDEKAAAQKAAR
+211 EEDEKAAVQKAAR
-224 ETSEAGTATSASG
+224 ETSETGTATSASG
-237 ADETTTSAGEPAAP
+237 ADETMASAGESAAP
-251 DAAIALGGAAG
+251 DAAITLGGAV
-262 DADASV
+262 DAAASSG
-268 ALESSQVAAESA
+268 ALASSQVAAEPD

-285 EAMDVFA
+285 EAMDTFA
-292 PHASEAASAAPEVP
+292 PHASKAASVAPVEPSKDGAA
-306 ADPSADSSAA
+306 S
-316 GDDPFAGLKLPE
+316 DDGPFAGLKLPE

-363 GQRSYYLYDSDLM
+363 GQHSYYLYDSDLM

-397 DCVREDGRIY
+397 DCVREDGRVY

-421 HMSKSKVEDTW
+421 HMSESKVEDTW

>member
-1 MAAEDTQAAVAAPEE
+1 MAVEDTQAAAAAPEE
-16 DLLQENLTGASCGK
+16 GLSLDDSTEAAYGK
-30 GLDAVSGCPDA
+30 APDA
-41 TPCGEGADTEAG
+41 APCGEGTDTE
-53 ETPGVGANE
+53 VGASAVDS
-62 AAVASGIAGATGTAG
+62 AASD
-77 GVSVGATDA
+77 DA
-86 LGAGEA
+86 P
-92 AGEGSDAAEARQ
+92 DAASEADDAPEAQQ
-104 AEPTP
+104 AELTP

-179 KAERARKASS
+179 KAERARKANSV
-189 IRSATRAV
+189 RSATRAV

-211 EEDEKAAAQKAAR
+211 EEDEKAAAEKAAR
-224 ETSEAGTATSASG
+224 EASEAEAGKAGLASG
-237 ADETTTSAGEPAAP
+237 SAADKAAAP
-251 DAAIALGGAAG
+251 VAEVAPDQL
-262 DADASV
+262 ADVATASESS
-268 ALESSQVAAESA
+268 ASSQVMAD

-285 EAMDVFA
+285 DAMEAPA
-292 PHASEAASAAPEVP
+292 PHVSEAVSAAPEASAEP
-306 ADPSADSSAA
+306 SMDAAAADD
-316 GDDPFAGLKLPE
+316 GPFAGLKLPE

-363 GQRSYYLYDSDLM
+363 GQHSYYLYDSDLM

-385 LAAEDNPLATFV
+385 LAAEDNPMATFV

-421 HMSKSKVEDTW
+421 RMSASKVEDTW

>member
-1 MAAEDTQAAVAAPEE
+1 MAVEDTQAAVAVPEE
-16 DLLQENLTGASCGK
+16 ELSQENLTGTSCGK
-30 GLDAVSGCPDA
+30 GSDAVSGCPDS
-41 TPCGEGADTEAG
+41 TPCREGADTEAG
-53 ETPGVGANE
+53 KTPGSGANE
-62 AAVASGIAGATGTAG
+62 AAASSGVAGAAGAVG
-77 GVSVGATDA
+77 GVSVGAPDA
-86 LGAGEA
+86 SGAGEA
-92 AGEGSDAAEARQ
+92 AGEGGDASEAQQ

-137 VPSRWVELG
+137 VPNRWVELG
-146 LVPGHMTSDEF
+146 LVPGHMSSDEF

-179 KAERARKASS
+179 KAERARKANS

-224 ETSEAGTATSASG
+224 EAFEAGTATSASG
-237 ADETTTSAGEPAAP
+237 ADETKASADESAAP
-251 DAAIALGGAAG
+251 DAAISLGRAVDAAAPSG
-262 DADASV
+262 VIASS
-268 ALESSQVAAESA
+268 EVAAESD

-285 EAMDVFA
+285 EAMDASA
-292 PHASEAASAAPEVP
+292 PHASEAASVAPVEPSKDGAAS
-306 ADPSADSSAA
+306 D
-316 GDDPFAGLKLPE
+316 DDPFANLKLPE

-363 GQRSYYLYDSDLM
+363 GQHSYYLYDSDLM

-421 HMSKSKVEDTW
+421 HMSRSKVEDTW

>member
-1 MAAEDTQAAVAAPEE
+1 MAVEDTQVAVAAPEE
-16 DLLQENLTGASCGK
+16 GLSQGILTEAACDEG
-30 GLDAVSGCPDA
+30 PDA
-41 TPCGEGADTEAG
+41 ASCGEGADAEAGVTSESGAPEAAAAGTAGAVDMAASGDAPGEAG
-53 ETPGVGANE
+53 EGDVPVSAHE
-62 AAVASGIAGATGTAG
+62 ADDAS
-77 GVSVGATDA
+77 
-86 LGAGEA
+86 EA
-92 AGEGSDAAEARQ
+92 QQ

-137 VPSRWVELG
+137 VPSRWVDLG

-189 IRSATRAV
+189 VRSATRAV

-211 EEDEKAAAQKAAR
+211 EEDEKAAAEKAAR
-224 ETSEAGTATSASG
+224 EASEAEAGKAALTSG
-237 ADETTTSAGEPAAP
+237 SAAGGSAAP
-251 DAAIALGGAAG
+251 DAAVAPSQP
-262 DADASV
+262 ADVATASESS
-268 ALESSQVAAESA
+268 ASSQVTADSSA
-280 SSVRA
+280 RA
-285 EAMDVFA
+285 DAMETPV
-292 PHASEAASAAPEVP
+292 PHVSETASAAPEVP

-316 GDDPFAGLKLPE
+316 DDGPFAGLKLPE

-363 GQRSYYLYDSDLM
+363 GQHSYYLYDSDLM

-385 LAAEDNPLATFV
+385 LAAEDNPMATFV

-421 HMSKSKVEDTW
+421 RMSASKVEDTW

>member
-1 MAAEDTQAAVAAPEE
+1 MAAEDTQVAVAAPEE
-16 DLLQENLTGASCGK
+16 DLSQENLTGASCGK
-30 GLDAVSGCPDA
+30 GPDAVSGCPGA

-62 AAVASGIAGATGTAG
+62 AAAASGVAGAAGTAG

-86 LGAGEA
+86 SGAGEA
-92 AGEGSDAAEARQ
+92 AGEGSDAAEAQQ

-211 EEDEKAAAQKAAR
+211 EEDEKATAQKAAR
-224 ETSEAGTATSASG
+224 EASEAEAGKAVAGDDAKAASGEAVASDGASASRQ
-237 ADETTTSAGEPAAP
+237 P
-251 DAAIALGGAAG
+251 AG

-268 ALESSQVAAESA
+268 ALESSQVAAESD

-285 EAMDVFA
+285 EAMDTFA
-292 PHASEAASAAPEVP
+292 PHASEAASAAPAELSK
-306 ADPSADSSAA
+306 DGAA
-316 GDDPFAGLKLPE
+316 SGDDPFAGLKLPE

-363 GQRSYYLYDSDLM
+363 GQHSYYLYDSDLM

-397 DCVREDGRIY
+397 DCVREDGRVY

>member
-1 MAAEDTQAAVAAPEE
+1 MAVEDMQAAAAAPEE
-16 DLLQENLTGASCGK
+16 GLSLDDSTEAAYSK
-30 GLDAVSGCPDA
+30 GPDA
-41 TPCGEGADTEAG
+41 APC
-53 ETPGVGANE
+53 
-62 AAVASGIAGATGTAG
+62 
-77 GVSVGATDA
+77 
-86 LGAGEA
+86 
-92 AGEGSDAAEARQ
+92 GEGSDAEVAASAVDSAASDDALGETGEGDVPAAAPEADDSSEAQQ

-137 VPSRWVELG
+137 VPSRWVDLG
-146 LVPGHMTSDEF
+146 LIPGHMTSDEF

-179 KAERARKASS
+179 KAERARKANSV
-189 IRSATRAV
+189 RSATRAV

-211 EEDEKAAAQKAAR
+211 EEDEKAAAEKAAR
-224 ETSEAGTATSASG
+224 EASEAEAGKAGLASG
-237 ADETTTSAGEPAAP
+237 SAADKAAAP
-251 DAAIALGGAAG
+251 VAEVAPDQL
-262 DADASV
+262 ADVATASESS
-268 ALESSQVAAESA
+268 ASSQVMAD

-285 EAMDVFA
+285 DAMEAPV
-292 PHASEAASAAPEVP
+292 PHVSETASAAPEASAEP
-306 ADPSADSSAA
+306 STDAAAADD
-316 GDDPFAGLKLPE
+316 GPFAGLKLPE

-363 GQRSYYLYDSDLM
+363 GQHSYYLYDSDLM

-385 LAAEDNPLATFV
+385 LAAEDNPMATFV

-421 HMSKSKVEDTW
+421 RMSASKVEDTW

>member
-1 MAAEDTQAAVAAPEE
+1 MAAEDTQAAAAVPEE
-16 DLLQENLTGASCGK
+16 ELSQEKLTGASCGK
-30 GLDAVSGCPDA
+30 GSDAVSGCPDSI
-41 TPCGEGADTEAG
+41 PCGEGADTEAG
-53 ETPGVGANE
+53 KTPGSSANE
-62 AAVASGIAGATGTAG
+62 AAASSGVAGAAGAVG
-77 GVSVGATDA
+77 GVSVGAPDA
-86 LGAGEA
+86 SGAGEA
-92 AGEGSDAAEARQ
+92 AGEGSDASEAQQ

-137 VPSRWVELG
+137 VPNRWVELG
-146 LVPGHMTSDEF
+146 LVPGHMSSDEF

-179 KAERARKASS
+179 KAERARKANSV
-189 IRSATRAV
+189 RSATRAV
-197 GVPPKIPNRRLKQI
+197 GIPPKIPNRRLKQI
-211 EEDEKAAAQKAAR
+211 EEDERAAAQKAAR
-224 ETSEAGTATSASG
+224 EASEAGTATSASG
-237 ADETTTSAGEPAAP
+237 ADETKAAAGESAAP
-251 DAAIALGGAAG
+251 DATIALGGAV
-262 DADASV
+262 DAAAPSGVLASS
-268 ALESSQVAAESA
+268 EVAAESD

-285 EAMDVFA
+285 ESMDAFA
-292 PHASEAASAAPEVP
+292 PHASEAASVAPVEPSKDGAAS
-306 ADPSADSSAA
+306 D
-316 GDDPFAGLKLPE
+316 DDPFTDLKLPE

-363 GQRSYYLYDSDLM
+363 GQHSYYLYDSDLM

-397 DCVREDGRIY
+397 DCVREDGRVY
-407 PRPFAAEDLANPPF
+407 PRPFAAEDLSNPPF
-421 HMSKSKVEDTW
+421 RMSASKVEDTW
-432 AELQKSGEYPD
+432 TELQKSGAYPD

>member
-1 MAAEDTQAAVAAPEE
+1 MAVEDTQAAAAAPEE
-16 DLLQENLTGASCGK
+16 GLSQGILTEAACDEG
-30 GLDAVSGCPDA
+30 PDA
-41 TPCGEGADTEAG
+41 ASCGEGADAEASATPEAG
-53 ETPGVGANE
+53 ASE
-62 AAVASGIAGATGTAG
+62 VAATGTAG
-77 GVSVGATDA
+77 AVDSAASDDV
-86 LGAGEA
+86 LGET
-92 AGEGSDAAEARQ
+92 GEGDVPAAAPEADDSSEAQQ

-137 VPSRWVELG
+137 VPGRWAELG
-146 LVPGHMTSDEF
+146 LVPEHMTSDEF

-179 KAERARKASS
+179 KAERARKANS

-197 GVPPKIPNRRLKQI
+197 GVPPKIPNRRLKRI
-211 EEDEKAAAQKAAR
+211 EEDEKAAAEKAAR
-224 ETSEAGTATSASG
+224 EASEAESGAAAATSGVA
-237 ADETTTSAGEPAAP
+237 AGEAAALDATVAPSQPADVAT
-251 DAAIALGGAAG
+251 
-262 DADASV
+262 AS
-268 ALESSQVAAESA
+268 EPSA
-280 SSVRA
+280 SSQAVADSSARA
-285 EAMDVFA
+285 DAMGASA
-292 PHASEAASAAPEVP
+292 PHASEAASGVSAPEAAPSEGSP
-306 ADPSADSSAA
+306 ASAVSVAA
-316 GDDPFAGLKLPE
+316 SDDGPFAGLKLPE

-363 GQRSYYLYDSDLM
+363 GQHSYYLYDSDLM

-407 PRPFAAEDLANPPF
+407 PRPFAADDLANPPF
-421 HMSKSKVEDTW
+421 YMSASKVEDTW

-463 RTLAESLAE
+463 RMLAESLAE

>member
-1 MAAEDTQAAVAAPEE
+1 MVAEDTRAAAAAPEE
-16 DLLQENLTGASCGK
+16 ELLQGNLTEAACGK
-30 GLDAVSGCPDA
+30 GLDAAS
-41 TPCGEGADTEAG
+41 CGECADTEASA
-53 ETPGVGANE
+53 TPEAGASE
-62 AAVASGIAGATGTAG
+62 VAATGTAG
-77 GVSVGATDA
+77 AVGSAASDDA
-86 LGAGEA
+86 PDAASEA
-92 AGEGSDAAEARQ
+92 ADAPEVQ
-104 AEPTP
+104 QTELTP
-109 EERELA
+109 EVRELA

-211 EEDEKAAAQKAAR
+211 EEDEKAAAEKAAR
-224 ETSEAGTATSASG
+224 EASEAEAGKAGLASG
-237 ADETTTSAGEPAAP
+237 SAADKAAAP
-251 DAAIALGGAAG
+251 VAEVAPDQP
-262 DADASV
+262 ADVATASESS
-268 ALESSQVAAESA
+268 ASSQVMAD

-285 EAMDVFA
+285 DAMEAPV
-292 PHASEAASAAPEVP
+292 PHVSETASAAPEASAEP
-306 ADPSADSSAA
+306 STDAAAADD
-316 GDDPFAGLKLPE
+316 GPFAGLKLPE

-363 GQRSYYLYDSDLM
+363 GQHSYYLYDSDLM

-385 LAAEDNPLATFV
+385 LAAEDNPMATFV

-421 HMSKSKVEDTW
+421 RMSASKVEDTW

>member
-1 MAAEDTQAAVAAPEE
+1 MAVEDTQAAAAAPEE
-16 DLLQENLTGASCGK
+16 GLSLDDSTEAAYGK
-30 GLDAVSGCPDA
+30 APNA
-41 TPCGEGADTEAG
+41 APCGEGTDTE
-53 ETPGVGANE
+53 VGTSAVDSAASDDAPDATSE
-62 AAVASGIAGATGTAG
+62 ADDASE
-77 GVSVGATDA
+77 VQ
-86 LGAGEA
+86 
-92 AGEGSDAAEARQ
+92 Q
-104 AEPTP
+104 AELTP

-137 VPSRWVELG
+137 VPSRWVDLG

-211 EEDEKAAAQKAAR
+211 EEDEKAAAEKAAR
-224 ETSEAGTATSASG
+224 ETSEAEAEKAASGEAVAPDGASASKQP
-237 ADETTTSAGEPAAP
+237 ADVT
-251 DAAIALGGAAG
+251 
-262 DADASV
+262 DASV
-268 ALESSQVAAESA
+268 ALGSSQVAVDSGASA
-280 SSVRA
+280 RA
-285 EAMDVFA
+285 DAMEASA
-292 PHASEAASAAPEVP
+292 PHVSETASAAPE
-306 ADPSADSSAA
+306 ASAEPSAGNTIA
-316 GDDPFAGLKLPE
+316 DDGPFAGLKLPE

-333 ELEGEYVLVPDEDAA
+333 ELEGDYVLVPDEDAA

-363 GQRSYYLYDSDLM
+363 GQHSYYLYDSDLM

-385 LAAEDNPLATFV
+385 LAAEDNPMATFV
-397 DCVREDGRIY
+397 DCVREDGRVY

-421 HMSKSKVEDTW
+421 RMSASKVEDTW
-432 AELQKSGEYPD
+432 AELQKSGAYPD